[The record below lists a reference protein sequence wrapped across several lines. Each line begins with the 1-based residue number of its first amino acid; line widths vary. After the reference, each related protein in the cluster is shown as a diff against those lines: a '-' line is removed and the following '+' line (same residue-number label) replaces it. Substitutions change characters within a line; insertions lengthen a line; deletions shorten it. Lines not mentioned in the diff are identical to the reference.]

1 MPENFTKYILRSG
14 VERDRKSVIYS
25 QAEPIYITDYKRLF
39 IGDGLSYG
47 GILASN
53 RFLGIASFDLYT
65 NSSGIVSAYVGDTVF
80 DTTTNNLYAL
90 TGSASL
96 NIESYA
102 KITRNFTAD
111 NITTT
116 LNATSGISVKPLSLD
131 ATYLQNDMLG
141 RGLEKHPYYLGQIR
155 LADPAINGGLVFDLE
170 NRLKIADRGIVNEMF
185 TDMQGN
191 TIKGNLGTNGPV
203 EDIPL
208 QELADVLTPLL
219 IFKNQQF
226 GVPIGTIIDFAG
238 ENPPEGYLNCNG
250 QTFSASEYPEL
261 YDIIKNTWGAEY
273 PLFCVPD
280 LRRKTTI
287 GSGGVQ
293 TTTINNT
300 VGSIGG
306 SESVILEKENIPSH
320 THTFEAVVNDGTLSL
335 STNQGGLKYGMG
347 TTENGSLDGL
357 NSGPLGQ
364 PANIIQPSAV
374 VMKCIKAY

>member
-1 MPENFTKYILRSG
+1 MPENFTKFILRSG
-14 VERDRKSVIYS
+14 VERDRKDVVYS
-25 QAEPIYITDYKRLF
+25 QSEPLYITDYKRLF

-90 TGSASL
+90 TGTASL
-96 NIESYA
+96 SIESYA

-131 ATYLQNDMLG
+131 ATYLRNNMLG
-141 RGLEKHPYYLGQIR
+141 RGLEKDPSYSDQIR
-155 LADPAINGGLVFDLE
+155 LSDTAINGGLVFDAE
-170 NRLKIADRGIVNEMF
+170 NRLKIADRGIVNDMF

-208 QELADVLTPLL
+208 QELANVLTPLL
-219 IFKNQQF
+219 IFKNQEF
-226 GVPIGTIIDFAG
+226 GIPIGTIIDFAG

-250 QTFSASEYPEL
+250 ETFSASEYPEL

-273 PLFCVPD
+273 PLFSVPD

-287 GSGGVQ
+287 GSGGIQ
-293 TTTINNT
+293 TTTIDNT
-300 VGSIGG
+300 VGSVGG

-320 THTFEAVVNDGTLSL
+320 THTFEAVVNDGNLSL
-335 STNQGGLKYGMG
+335 STTQGGLKYGLG
-347 TTENGSLDGL
+347 TTADGSLDGL
-357 NSGPLGQ
+357 NAGPLGQ